1 MAPNAAGGWAL
12 DSQLDRDSVMVGDLA
27 LCQVR
32 LVNDANYPWLLLV
45 PRRRGVV
52 EITDLAE
59 ADQVQLI
66 GEVTRAVRELKAQT
80 GCDKI
85 NVAAIG
91 NVVPQLHVHV
101 VARFRGDAA
110 WPRPV
115 WGIVPARPYEA
126 ATMERMASGLRS
138 RFAIGG

>member
-1 MAPNAAGGWAL
+1 MAPNAGGWAL